1 MELKLAAE
9 TEQLIREL
17 IASGD
22 YEGPEAVVAAGI
34 AALDRD
40 RRSSDF
46 EPGELDRLIAEGEAD
61 IERGN
66 VMDLDEAYE
75 RRRAERART
84 RSAKSA

>member
-1 MELKLAAE
+1 MEFKLPAE

-22 YEGPEAVVAAGI
+22 YQGREAVVAAGI

-46 EPGELDRLIAEGEAD
+46 EPGELDQLIAEGEAD
-61 IERGN
+61 IERGD
-66 VMDLDEAYE
+66 VRDLDEAYE
-75 RRRAERART
+75 QRRAKRALT
-84 RSAKSA
+84 